1 MIQGIKV
8 NSSWKFKTLEI
19 INNGILFHVLH
30 DFILSFVCK
39 YIQVVVMKSVIIKD
53 RNYTMDII
61 NIILISITLIVLFVL
76 FILLFVVLRQQ
87 NKTNSSL
94 TIQDLK
100 NMNEQIDRS
109 IKQANQAVND
119 VLMMM
124 QRQVGQ
130 SQTDSFQGQTQL
142 RLELT
147 KQLETLTLTNENK
160 LESIRQ
166 TTTSMLE
173 KLQKDNADKLEKMR
187 ETVDEK
193 LNKTLEERLTQKFQ
207 LISSQF
213 ETVQK
218 GFGEMQGLVSG
229 VDELKRAL
237 SNVKTRGIMGEIQ
250 LGRILE
256 EILSPDMY
264 LKEVPT
270 RPGSNER
277 VEYAIRLPGD
287 GNHPLFLP
295 IDSKFPLEDYYTVL
309 SAYDTNDMKQVDAAL
324 KVLETK
330 IERFADDIASKY
342 IEVPYTT
349 NFAVLFLPVEG
360 LFAEAIRRGLVE
372 KLQTKY
378 NVVLA
383 GPTTMAALLNSLQI
397 GFKTLA
403 IQKKSQEV
411 WHVLANA
418 RSEFDKF
425 ADVLAKAQE
434 KIQSAGSELDRLIG
448 TRTRMIQS
456 KLKNL
461 ESLGENLK
469 IEEQKVDSED

>member
-1 MIQGIKV
+1 
-8 NSSWKFKTLEI
+8 
-19 INNGILFHVLH
+19 
-30 DFILSFVCK
+30 
-39 YIQVVVMKSVIIKD
+39 
-53 RNYTMDII
+53 MDII
-61 NIILISITLIVLFVL
+61 TTILISVSVVGIV
-76 FILLFVVLRQQ
+76 ILLVVVLRQQ
-87 NKTNSSL
+87 NQSKQAL
-94 TIQDLK
+94 TLQDLK
-100 NMNEQIDRS
+100 NMNEQIDKS

-130 SQTDSFQGQTQL
+130 SQTDSLQGQTQL

-147 KQLETLTLTNENK
+147 KQLDNLTVTNENK
-160 LESIRQ
+160 LELIRQ

-173 KLQKDNADKLEKMR
+173 KLQKDNAEKLEKMR

-270 RPGSNER
+270 RPGSTER

-309 SAYDTNDMKQVDAAL
+309 TAYDTNDMKQVDAAL

-461 ESLGENLK
+461 ETLGENLK
-469 IEEQKVDSED
+469 IDEPKVDAEE

>member
-1 MIQGIKV
+1 
-8 NSSWKFKTLEI
+8 
-19 INNGILFHVLH
+19 
-30 DFILSFVCK
+30 
-39 YIQVVVMKSVIIKD
+39 
-53 RNYTMDII
+53 MDII
-61 NIILISITLIVLFVL
+61 TIVLLSASIIGIFV
-76 FILLFVVLRQQ
+76 ILLLVLRQQ
-87 NKTNSSL
+87 STTTRPL

-100 NMNEQIDRS
+100 NMNEQVDKS

-130 SQTDSFQGQTQL
+130 SQTDSIQGQTQL

-147 KQLETLTLTNENK
+147 KQLEHLTLTNETK
-160 LESIRQ
+160 LELIRQ

-270 RPGSNER
+270 RPGSTER

-309 SAYDTNDMKQVDAAL
+309 TAYDTNDMKQVDAAL

-425 ADVLAKAQE
+425 AEVLAKAQE

-461 ESLGENLK
+461 ETLGENLN
-469 IEEQKVDSED
+469 IDEQKVDSEE

>member
-1 MIQGIKV
+1 MKDD
-8 NSSWKFKTLEI
+8 EI
-19 INNGILFHVLH
+19 R
-30 DFILSFVCK
+30 
-39 YIQVVVMKSVIIKD
+39 Y
-53 RNYTMDII
+53 NYFRIDMMDII
-61 NIILISITLIVLFVL
+61 TTILISVSVVGIV
-76 FILLFVVLRQQ
+76 ILLVVVLRQQ
-87 NKTNSSL
+87 NQTKQAL
-94 TIQDLK
+94 TLQDLK
-100 NMNEQIDRS
+100 NMNEQIDKS

-130 SQTDSFQGQTQL
+130 SQTDSLQGQTQL

-147 KQLETLTLTNENK
+147 KQLDNLTVTNENK
-160 LESIRQ
+160 LELIRQ

-173 KLQKDNADKLEKMR
+173 KLQKDNAEKLEKMR

-270 RPGSNER
+270 RPGSTER

-309 SAYDTNDMKQVDAAL
+309 TAYDTNDMKQVDAAL

-461 ESLGENLK
+461 ETLGENLK
-469 IEEQKVDSED
+469 IDEPKVDAEE

>member
-1 MIQGIKV
+1 ME
-8 NSSWKFKTLEI
+8 T
-19 INNGILFHVLH
+19 
-30 DFILSFVCK
+30 
-39 YIQVVVMKSVIIKD
+39 VII
-53 RNYTMDII
+53 
-61 NIILISITLIVLFVL
+61 ILVSVLIALTIGLIVIVL
-76 FILLFVVLRQQ
+76 LRSKDP
-87 NKTNSSL
+87 NVNIGK
-94 TIQDLK
+94 QDLQVTTDQLDK
-100 NMNEQIDRS
+100 T
-109 IKQANQAVND
+109 IKQSNQAVND

-130 SQTDSFQGQTQL
+130 TQTDALQQQTLL
-142 RLELT
+142 RQELS
-147 KQLETLTLTNENK
+147 KQLETLTSTNETK
-160 LESIRQ
+160 LELVRQ
-166 TTTSMLE
+166 TTMQMLE

-264 LKEVPT
+264 LKETPT
-270 RPGSNER
+270 RPGSSDR
-277 VEYAIRLPGD
+277 VEYAVRLPGD
-287 GNHPLFLP
+287 GNRSIFLP
-295 IDSKFPLEDYYTVL
+295 IDSKFPLEDYYLVL
-309 SAYDTNDMKQVDAAL
+309 TAYDTNDNKQVEAAL
-324 KVLETK
+324 KTLETK
-330 IERFADDIASKY
+330 IERFASDIASKY

-349 NFAVLFLPVEG
+349 NFAVLFLPIEG
-360 LFAEAIRRGLVE
+360 LYAEAIRRGLIE
-372 KLQTKY
+372 RLQTKY
-378 NVVLA
+378 SVVLA
-383 GPTTMAALLNSLQI
+383 GPTTMSALLNSLQI

-418 RSEFDKF
+418 KNEFDKF
-425 ADVLAKAQE
+425 AEVLAKAQE
-434 KIQSAGSELDRLIG
+434 KIQSAGSELDRLIE
-448 TRTRMIQS
+448 TRTRMI
-456 KLKNL
+456 
-461 ESLGENLK
+461 
-469 IEEQKVDSED
+469 

>member
-1 MIQGIKV
+1 MK
-8 NSSWKFKTLEI
+8 
-19 INNGILFHVLH
+19 
-30 DFILSFVCK
+30 
-39 YIQVVVMKSVIIKD
+39 KSVIIEIGK
-53 RNYTMDII
+53 YIMDII
-61 NIILISITLIVLFVL
+61 TIVLLSASLIGIFV
-76 FILLFVVLRQQ
+76 ILLLVLRQQ
-87 NKTNSSL
+87 STTTRPL

-100 NMNEQIDRS
+100 NMNEQVDKS

-130 SQTDSFQGQTQL
+130 SQTDSIQGQTQL

-147 KQLETLTLTNENK
+147 KQLEHLTITNENK
-160 LESIRQ
+160 LELIRQ

-270 RPGSNER
+270 RPGSSER

-309 SAYDTNDMKQVDAAL
+309 TAYDTNDMKQVDAAL
-324 KVLETK
+324 KVLEAK

-425 ADVLAKAQE
+425 AEVLAKAQE

-461 ESLGENLK
+461 ETLGENLK
-469 IEEQKVDSED
+469 IDEQKVDSEE

>member
-1 MIQGIKV
+1 
-8 NSSWKFKTLEI
+8 
-19 INNGILFHVLH
+19 
-30 DFILSFVCK
+30 
-39 YIQVVVMKSVIIKD
+39 
-53 RNYTMDII
+53 MDII
-61 NIILISITLIVLFVL
+61 NIILISITLIVL

-270 RPGSNER
+270 RPGSSER

-309 SAYDTNDMKQVDAAL
+309 TAYDTNDMKQVDAAL
-324 KVLETK
+324 KVLEAK

-425 ADVLAKAQE
+425 AEVLAKAQE

-469 IEEQKVDSED
+469 IEEQKVDSEE

>member
-1 MIQGIKV
+1 M
-8 NSSWKFKTLEI
+8 EI
-19 INNGILFHVLH
+19 II
-30 DFILSFVCK
+30 
-39 YIQVVVMKSVIIKD
+39 
-53 RNYTMDII
+53 
-61 NIILISITLIVLFVL
+61 IILTSLALIG
-76 FILLFVVLRQQ
+76 IFVVLALVLLQQ
-87 NKTNSSL
+87 NKTATAL
-94 TIQDLK
+94 TSQDLK
-100 NMNEQIDRS
+100 NTNDQIDKS

-130 SQTDSFQGQTQL
+130 SQTDSLQGQTQL

-173 KLQKDNADKLEKMR
+173 KLQKDNAEKLEKMR

-270 RPGSNER
+270 RPGSNDR

-309 SAYDTNDMKQVDAAL
+309 TAYDTNDMKQVDAAL

-330 IERFADDIASKY
+330 IERFANDIASKY

-383 GPTTMAALLNSLQI
+383 GPTTMSALLNSLQI

-425 ADVLAKAQE
+425 AEVLAKAQE

-461 ESLGENLK
+461 ETLGANLK
-469 IEEQKVDSED
+469 IDEQKVDSEE

>member
-1 MIQGIKV
+1 M
-8 NSSWKFKTLEI
+8 EI
-19 INNGILFHVLH
+19 I
-30 DFILSFVCK
+30 
-39 YIQVVVMKSVIIKD
+39 
-53 RNYTMDII
+53 TT
-61 NIILISITLIVLFVL
+61 ILISVSFIGIV
-76 FILLFVVLRQQ
+76 ILLVVVLRQQ
-87 NKTNSSL
+87 PQTKQAL
-94 TIQDLK
+94 TLQDLK
-100 NMNEQIDRS
+100 NMNEQIDKS

-130 SQTDSFQGQTQL
+130 SQTDSLQGQTQL

-147 KQLETLTLTNENK
+147 KQLNNLTVTNENK
-160 LESIRQ
+160 LELIRQ

-173 KLQKDNADKLEKMR
+173 KLQKDNAEKLEKMR

-270 RPGSNER
+270 RPGSTER

-309 SAYDTNDMKQVDAAL
+309 AAYDTNDMKQVDAAL

-425 ADVLAKAQE
+425 AEVLAKAQE

-461 ESLGENLK
+461 EILGENLK
-469 IEEQKVDSED
+469 IEDQKVDAEE

>member
-1 MIQGIKV
+1 
-8 NSSWKFKTLEI
+8 
-19 INNGILFHVLH
+19 
-30 DFILSFVCK
+30 
-39 YIQVVVMKSVIIKD
+39 
-53 RNYTMDII
+53 MDII
-61 NIILISITLIVLFVL
+61 TIVLLSASLIGIFV
-76 FILLFVVLRQQ
+76 ILLIVLRQQ
-87 NKTNSSL
+87 NSTTRAL
-94 TIQDLK
+94 TLQDLK
-100 NMNEQIDRS
+100 NMNDQVDKT

-130 SQTDSFQGQTQL
+130 SQTDSLQGQTQL
-142 RLELT
+142 RVELT
-147 KQLETLTLTNENK
+147 KQFDHLTVSNENK
-160 LESIRQ
+160 LELIRQ

-270 RPGSNER
+270 RPGSTER

-309 SAYDTNDMKQVDAAL
+309 TAYDTNDMKQVDAAL

-461 ESLGENLK
+461 ETLGENLK
-469 IEEQKVDSED
+469 IDEQKVDSEE

>member
-1 MIQGIKV
+1 
-8 NSSWKFKTLEI
+8 
-19 INNGILFHVLH
+19 
-30 DFILSFVCK
+30 
-39 YIQVVVMKSVIIKD
+39 
-53 RNYTMDII
+53 MDII
-61 NIILISITLIVLFVL
+61 NIILISITLIVL

-147 KQLETLTLTNENK
+147 KQLEMLTLTNENK

>member
-1 MIQGIKV
+1 MELANLILLIV
-8 NSSWKFKTLEI
+8 I
-19 INNGILFHVLH
+19 ILMNIGFILFWFLRSQKQKPLDQDALQQAVKWLESTIKQTNQSMQDVIAVLQRQLNQYQT
-30 DFILSFVCK
+30 DNS
-39 YIQVVVMKSVIIKD
+39 QAQ
-53 RNYTMDII
+53 TM
-61 NIILISITLIVLFVL
+61 
-76 FILLFVVLRQQ
+76 LRQ
-87 NKTNSSL
+87 
-94 TIQDLK
+94 
-100 NMNEQIDRS
+100 
-109 IKQANQAVND
+109 
-119 VLMMM
+119 
-124 QRQVGQ
+124 
-130 SQTDSFQGQTQL
+130 
-142 RLELT
+142 ELT
-147 KQLETLTLTNENK
+147 KQIETLTNTNEAK
-160 LESIRQ
+160 LELVRQ
-166 TTTSMLE
+166 TTASMLE
-173 KLQKDNADKLEKMR
+173 KLQKDNAEKLDKMR

-229 VDELKRAL
+229 VDELKKAL

-264 LKEVPT
+264 LKETAT
-270 RPGSNER
+270 RPGSSDR

-287 GNHPLFLP
+287 GNRSIFLP
-295 IDSKFPLEDYYTVL
+295 IDSKFPLEDYYQVL
-309 SAYDTNDMKQVDAAL
+309 TAYDTNDAKQVEQAL

-349 NFAVLFLPVEG
+349 NFAVLFLPIEG
-360 LFAEAIRRGLVE
+360 LYAEAIRRGLIE
-372 KLQTKY
+372 KLQVKY

-411 WHVLANA
+411 WQVLANA
-418 RSEFDKF
+418 KNEFDKF
-425 ADVLAKAQE
+425 AEVLAKAQE

-448 TRTRMIQS
+448 TRTRMIQA

-461 ESLGENLK
+461 ETLGENLN
-469 IEEQKVDSED
+469 IEEKKPSEEE

>member
-1 MIQGIKV
+1 M
-8 NSSWKFKTLEI
+8 EI
-19 INNGILFHVLH
+19 
-30 DFILSFVCK
+30 
-39 YIQVVVMKSVIIKD
+39 
-53 RNYTMDII
+53 
-61 NIILISITLIVLFVL
+61 IILILTSVALIGIFIVLAV
-76 FILLFVVLRQQ
+76 ILRQQ
-87 NKTNSSL
+87 TKTATAL

-100 NMNEQIDRS
+100 NTNDQIDKS

-130 SQTDSFQGQTQL
+130 SQTDSVQGQTQL

-147 KQLETLTLTNENK
+147 KQLQTLTLTNENK

-173 KLQKDNADKLEKMR
+173 KLQKDNAEKLEKMR

-270 RPGSNER
+270 RPGSNDR

-309 SAYDTNDMKQVDAAL
+309 TAYDTNDMKQVDAAL

-330 IERFADDIASKY
+330 IERFANDIASKY

-383 GPTTMAALLNSLQI
+383 GPTTMSALLNSLQI

-425 ADVLAKAQE
+425 AEVLAKAQE

-461 ESLGENLK
+461 ETLGANLK
-469 IEEQKVDSED
+469 IDEQKVDAEE

>member
-1 MIQGIKV
+1 METV
-8 NSSWKFKTLEI
+8 I
-19 INNGILFHVLH
+19 IILLSVLIALTIGLIVI
-30 DFILSFVCK
+30 FFVC
-39 YIQVVVMKSVIIKD
+39 S
-53 RNYTMDII
+53 NT
-61 NIILISITLIVLFVL
+61 S
-76 FILLFVVLRQQ
+76 
-87 NKTNSSL
+87 KTNL
-94 TIQDLK
+94 NKIDLQITTDQLDKTIKL
-100 NMNEQIDRS
+100 
-109 IKQANQAVND
+109 ANQSVND

-130 SQTDSFQGQTQL
+130 SQTDALQQQTLL
-142 RLELT
+142 RQELT
-147 KQLETLTLTNENK
+147 KQLEVLTSTNETK
-160 LESIRQ
+160 LELVRQ
-166 TTTSMLE
+166 TTMQMLE
-173 KLQKDNADKLEKMR
+173 KLQKDNAEKLEKMR

-213 ETVQK
+213 EIVQK

-264 LKEVPT
+264 LKETPT
-270 RPGSNER
+270 RPGSSDR
-277 VEYAIRLPGD
+277 VEYAVRLPGD
-287 GNHPLFLP
+287 GNRSIFLP
-295 IDSKFPLEDYYTVL
+295 IDSKFPLEDYYLVL
-309 SAYDTNDMKQVDAAL
+309 TAYDTNDSKLVESAL
-324 KVLETK
+324 KTLETK
-330 IERFADDIASKY
+330 IERFASDIASKY

-349 NFAVLFLPVEG
+349 NFAVLFLPIEG
-360 LFAEAIRRGLVE
+360 LYAEAIRRGLIE

-378 NVVLA
+378 SVVLA
-383 GPTTMAALLNSLQI
+383 GPTTMSALLNSLQI

-411 WHVLANA
+411 WHVLSNA
-418 RSEFDKF
+418 KNEFDKF
-425 ADVLAKAQE
+425 AEVLAKAQE

-461 ESLGENLK
+461 ETLGEALK
-469 IEEQKVDSED
+469 VEETKVDEEE

>member
-1 MIQGIKV
+1 
-8 NSSWKFKTLEI
+8 
-19 INNGILFHVLH
+19 
-30 DFILSFVCK
+30 
-39 YIQVVVMKSVIIKD
+39 
-53 RNYTMDII
+53 MDITT
-61 NIILISITLIVLFVL
+61 ILISVSVVGIV
-76 FILLFVVLRQQ
+76 ILLVVVLRQQ
-87 NKTNSSL
+87 NQTKQAL
-94 TIQDLK
+94 TLQDLK
-100 NMNEQIDRS
+100 NMNEQIDKS

-130 SQTDSFQGQTQL
+130 SQTDSLQGQTQL

-147 KQLETLTLTNENK
+147 KQLDNLTVTNENK
-160 LESIRQ
+160 LELIRQ

-173 KLQKDNADKLEKMR
+173 KLQKDNAEKLEKMR

-270 RPGSNER
+270 RPGSTER

-309 SAYDTNDMKQVDAAL
+309 TAYDTNDMKQVDAAL
-324 KVLETK
+324 KVLENK

-461 ESLGENLK
+461 ETLGENLK
-469 IEEQKVDSED
+469 IDEPKVDAEE

>member
-1 MIQGIKV
+1 M
-8 NSSWKFKTLEI
+8 EI
-19 INNGILFHVLH
+19 I
-30 DFILSFVCK
+30 
-39 YIQVVVMKSVIIKD
+39 
-53 RNYTMDII
+53 TT
-61 NIILISITLIVLFVL
+61 ILISVSFIGIV
-76 FILLFVVLRQQ
+76 ILLVVVLRQQ
-87 NKTNSSL
+87 PQTKQAL
-94 TIQDLK
+94 TLQDLK
-100 NMNEQIDRS
+100 NMNEQIDKS

-130 SQTDSFQGQTQL
+130 SQTDSLQGQTQL

-147 KQLETLTLTNENK
+147 KQLNNLTVTNENK
-160 LESIRQ
+160 LELIRQ

-173 KLQKDNADKLEKMR
+173 KLQKDNAEKLEKMR

-270 RPGSNER
+270 RPGSTER

-309 SAYDTNDMKQVDAAL
+309 TAYDTNDMKQVDAAL

-425 ADVLAKAQE
+425 AEVLAKAQE

-461 ESLGENLK
+461 EILGENLK
-469 IEEQKVDSED
+469 IEDQKVDAEE

>member
-1 MIQGIKV
+1 
-8 NSSWKFKTLEI
+8 
-19 INNGILFHVLH
+19 
-30 DFILSFVCK
+30 
-39 YIQVVVMKSVIIKD
+39 
-53 RNYTMDII
+53 MDII
-61 NIILISITLIVLFVL
+61 TTILISVSIVGIIILLIVVL
-76 FILLFVVLRQQ
+76 KQQ
-87 NKTNSSL
+87 NQTKQAL

-100 NMNEQIDRS
+100 NMNEQIDKS

-130 SQTDSFQGQTQL
+130 SQTDSLQGQTQL

-147 KQLETLTLTNENK
+147 KQLDNLTVTNENK
-160 LESIRQ
+160 LELIRQ

-173 KLQKDNADKLEKMR
+173 KLQKDNAEKLEKMR

-270 RPGSNER
+270 RPGSTER

-309 SAYDTNDMKQVDAAL
+309 TAYDTNDMKQVDAAL

-461 ESLGENLK
+461 ETLGENLK
-469 IEEQKVDSED
+469 IDDPKVDAEE

>member
-1 MIQGIKV
+1 
-8 NSSWKFKTLEI
+8 
-19 INNGILFHVLH
+19 
-30 DFILSFVCK
+30 
-39 YIQVVVMKSVIIKD
+39 
-53 RNYTMDII
+53 MDII
-61 NIILISITLIVLFVL
+61 TTILISISVIGILVLLIM
-76 FILLFVVLRQQ
+76 VLRQQ
-87 NKTNSSL
+87 HQTKQAL
-94 TIQDLK
+94 TLQDLK
-100 NMNEQIDRS
+100 NMNEQIDKS

-130 SQTDSFQGQTQL
+130 SQTDSLQGQTQL

-147 KQLETLTLTNENK
+147 KQLDNLTVTNENK
-160 LESIRQ
+160 LELIRQ

-173 KLQKDNADKLEKMR
+173 KLQKDNAEKLEKMR

-270 RPGSNER
+270 RPGSTER

-309 SAYDTNDMKQVDAAL
+309 TAYDTNDKKQVDAAL

-461 ESLGENLK
+461 ETLGENLK
-469 IEEQKVDSED
+469 IDEQKVDSEE

>member
-1 MIQGIKV
+1 
-8 NSSWKFKTLEI
+8 
-19 INNGILFHVLH
+19 
-30 DFILSFVCK
+30 
-39 YIQVVVMKSVIIKD
+39 MKSVIIMI
-53 RNYTMDII
+53 RIYIMDII
-61 NIILISITLIVLFVL
+61 TTILISVSIVGIIILLIVVL
-76 FILLFVVLRQQ
+76 KQQ
-87 NKTNSSL
+87 NQTKQAL

-100 NMNEQIDRS
+100 NMNEQIDKS

-130 SQTDSFQGQTQL
+130 SQTDSLQGQTQL

-147 KQLETLTLTNENK
+147 KQLNNLTTTNENK
-160 LESIRQ
+160 LELIRQ

-173 KLQKDNADKLEKMR
+173 KLQKDNAEKLEKMR

-270 RPGSNER
+270 RPGSSER

-309 SAYDTNDMKQVDAAL
+309 TAYDTNDMKQVDAAL

-418 RSEFDKF
+418 RNEFDKF
-425 ADVLAKAQE
+425 AEVLAKAQE

-461 ESLGENLK
+461 ETLGENLK
-469 IEEQKVDSED
+469 IEDQKIDGEE

>member
-1 MIQGIKV
+1 
-8 NSSWKFKTLEI
+8 
-19 INNGILFHVLH
+19 
-30 DFILSFVCK
+30 
-39 YIQVVVMKSVIIKD
+39 
-53 RNYTMDII
+53 MDII
-61 NIILISITLIVLFVL
+61 TTILISVSVIGI
-76 FILLFVVLRQQ
+76 FILLVVVLKQQ
-87 NKTNSSL
+87 NQTKQAL
-94 TIQDLK
+94 TLQDLK
-100 NMNEQIDRS
+100 NMNEQIDKS

-130 SQTDSFQGQTQL
+130 SQTDSLQGQTQL

-147 KQLETLTLTNENK
+147 KQLNNLTVTNENK
-160 LESIRQ
+160 LELIRQ

-173 KLQKDNADKLEKMR
+173 KLQKDNAEKLEKMR

-270 RPGSNER
+270 RPGSTER

-309 SAYDTNDMKQVDAAL
+309 TAYDTNDMKQVDAAL

-461 ESLGENLK
+461 ETLGENLK
-469 IEEQKVDSED
+469 IDEQKVDSEE

>member
-1 MIQGIKV
+1 ME
-8 NSSWKFKTLEI
+8 T
-19 INNGILFHVLH
+19 
-30 DFILSFVCK
+30 
-39 YIQVVVMKSVIIKD
+39 VII
-53 RNYTMDII
+53 
-61 NIILISITLIVLFVL
+61 ILLSVLIALTIGTIVLF
-76 FILLFVVLRQQ
+76 FIRS
-87 NKTNSSL
+87 NKHQTSINK
-94 TIQDLK
+94 QDLQTTTDQLDK
-100 NMNEQIDRS
+100 T

-130 SQTDSFQGQTQL
+130 SQTDALQQQTIL
-142 RLELT
+142 RQELS
-147 KQLETLTLTNENK
+147 KQLETLTSTNEQK
-160 LESIRQ
+160 LELVRQ
-166 TTTSMLE
+166 TTMQMLE

-264 LKEVPT
+264 LKETPT
-270 RPGSNER
+270 RPGSSDR
-277 VEYAIRLPGD
+277 VEYAVRLPGD
-287 GNHPLFLP
+287 GNRSIFLP
-295 IDSKFPLEDYYTVL
+295 IDSKFPLEDYYLVL
-309 SAYDTNDMKQVDAAL
+309 TAYDTNDSKQVEAAL
-324 KVLETK
+324 KTLETK
-330 IERFADDIASKY
+330 IERFAADIASKY

-349 NFAVLFLPVEG
+349 NFAVLFLPIEG
-360 LFAEAIRRGLVE
+360 LYAEAIRRGLIE

-378 NVVLA
+378 SVVLA
-383 GPTTMAALLNSLQI
+383 GPTTMSALLNSLQI

-418 RSEFDKF
+418 KNEFDKF
-425 ADVLAKAQE
+425 AEVLAKAQE
-434 KIQSAGSELDRLIG
+434 KIQSAGTELDRLIG

-461 ESLGENLK
+461 ETLGEALK
-469 IEEQKVDSED
+469 VEETKIDKEE

>member
-1 MIQGIKV
+1 LFWFLRSQKQKPLDQDALQQAVKWLESTIKQTNQSMQDV
-8 NSSWKFKTLEI
+8 IAVLQRQLNQYQTDNS
-19 INNGILFHVLH
+19 
-30 DFILSFVCK
+30 
-39 YIQVVVMKSVIIKD
+39 QAQ
-53 RNYTMDII
+53 TM
-61 NIILISITLIVLFVL
+61 
-76 FILLFVVLRQQ
+76 LRQ
-87 NKTNSSL
+87 
-94 TIQDLK
+94 
-100 NMNEQIDRS
+100 
-109 IKQANQAVND
+109 
-119 VLMMM
+119 
-124 QRQVGQ
+124 
-130 SQTDSFQGQTQL
+130 
-142 RLELT
+142 ELT
-147 KQLETLTLTNENK
+147 KQLESLTQTNEAK
-160 LESIRQ
+160 LELVRQ
-166 TTTSMLE
+166 TTASMLE
-173 KLQKDNADKLEKMR
+173 KLQKDNAEKLDKMR

-229 VDELKRAL
+229 VDELKKAL

-264 LKEVPT
+264 LKETAT
-270 RPGSNER
+270 RPGSSDR

-287 GNHPLFLP
+287 GNRSIFLP
-295 IDSKFPLEDYYTVL
+295 IDSKFPLEDYYQVL
-309 SAYDTNDMKQVDAAL
+309 TAYDTSDAKQVEQAL
-324 KVLETK
+324 KALETK

-349 NFAVLFLPVEG
+349 NFAVLFLPIEG
-360 LFAEAIRRGLVE
+360 LYAEAIRRGLIE
-372 KLQTKY
+372 KLQVKY

-411 WHVLANA
+411 WQVLANA
-418 RSEFDKF
+418 KNEFDKF
-425 ADVLAKAQE
+425 AEVLAKAQE

-448 TRTRMIQS
+448 TRTRMIQA

-461 ESLGENLK
+461 ETLGENLN
-469 IEEQKVDSED
+469 IEEKTPSEEE

>member
-1 MIQGIKV
+1 M
-8 NSSWKFKTLEI
+8 
-19 INNGILFHVLH
+19 
-30 DFILSFVCK
+30 
-39 YIQVVVMKSVIIKD
+39 MKSVIIMD
-53 RNYTMDII
+53 RIYMMDII
-61 NIILISITLIVLFVL
+61 TTILISVSVVGIV
-76 FILLFVVLRQQ
+76 ILLVVVLRQQ
-87 NKTNSSL
+87 HQTKQAL
-94 TIQDLK
+94 TLQDLK
-100 NMNEQIDRS
+100 NMNEQIDKS

-130 SQTDSFQGQTQL
+130 SQNDSLQGQTQL

-147 KQLETLTLTNENK
+147 KQLDNLTVTNENK
-160 LESIRQ
+160 LELIRQ

-270 RPGSNER
+270 RPGSTER

-309 SAYDTNDMKQVDAAL
+309 TAYDTNDMKQVDAAL

-461 ESLGENLK
+461 ETLGENLK
-469 IEEQKVDSED
+469 IDEPKVDAEE

>member
-1 MIQGIKV
+1 
-8 NSSWKFKTLEI
+8 
-19 INNGILFHVLH
+19 
-30 DFILSFVCK
+30 
-39 YIQVVVMKSVIIKD
+39 
-53 RNYTMDII
+53 
-61 NIILISITLIVLFVL
+61 IVLF
-76 FILLFVVLRQQ
+76 FIRS
-87 NKTNSSL
+87 NKPQTSINK
-94 TIQDLK
+94 QDLQTTTDQLDK
-100 NMNEQIDRS
+100 T

-130 SQTDSFQGQTQL
+130 SQTDALQQQTIL
-142 RLELT
+142 RQELS
-147 KQLETLTLTNENK
+147 KQLETLTSTNEQK
-160 LESIRQ
+160 LELVRQ
-166 TTTSMLE
+166 TTMQMLE

-264 LKEVPT
+264 LKETPT
-270 RPGSNER
+270 RPGSSDR
-277 VEYAIRLPGD
+277 VEYAVRLPGD
-287 GNHPLFLP
+287 GNRSIFLP
-295 IDSKFPLEDYYTVL
+295 IDSKFPLEDYYLVL
-309 SAYDTNDMKQVDAAL
+309 TAYDTNDSKQVEAAL
-324 KVLETK
+324 KTLETK
-330 IERFADDIASKY
+330 IERFAADIASKY

-349 NFAVLFLPVEG
+349 NFAVLFLPIEG
-360 LFAEAIRRGLVE
+360 LYAEAIRRGLIE

-378 NVVLA
+378 SVVLA
-383 GPTTMAALLNSLQI
+383 GPTTMSALLNSLQI

-418 RSEFDKF
+418 KNEFDKF
-425 ADVLAKAQE
+425 AEVLAKAQE
-434 KIQSAGSELDRLIG
+434 KIQSAGTELDRLIG

-461 ESLGENLK
+461 ETLGEALKVEESNLD
-469 IEEQKVDSED
+469 EEE

>member
-1 MIQGIKV
+1 MIETTILILV
-8 NSSWKFKTLEI
+8 IAIII
-19 INNGILFHVLH
+19 INLSILLVILFAKKRASGLQSS
-30 DFILSFVCK
+30 D
-39 YIQVVVMKSVIIKD
+39 
-53 RNYTMDII
+53 
-61 NIILISITLIVLFVL
+61 LITF
-76 FILLFVVLRQQ
+76 
-87 NKTNSSL
+87 TNQL
-94 TIQDLK
+94 EKTIQ
-100 NMNEQIDRS
+100 
-109 IKQANQAVND
+109 QANQSVTD
-119 VLMMM
+119 MLMLM
-124 QRQVGQ
+124 QRQVSQ
-130 SQTDSFQGQTQL
+130 SQTDGLTSQTQL

-147 KQLETLTLTNENK
+147 KQLETLTKTNEDK
-160 LESIRQ
+160 LELIRQ
-166 TTTSMLE
+166 STTFMLE
-173 KLQKDNADKLEKMR
+173 KLQKDTAEKLDKMR

-207 LISSQF
+207 LISAQF

-264 LKEVPT
+264 MKEIAT
-270 RPGSNER
+270 RPGSHDR
-277 VEYAIRLPGD
+277 VEYAVRLPGD
-287 GNHPLFLP
+287 GNQSIFLP
-295 IDSKFPLEDYYTVL
+295 IDSKFPLEDYYEVL
-309 SAYDTNDMKQVDAAL
+309 KAYDSNDLKVVDAAL

-330 IERFADDIASKY
+330 IERFAHDIASKY

-360 LFAEAIRRGLVE
+360 LYAEAIRRGLIE
-372 KLQTKY
+372 RLQTKY

-383 GPTTMAALLNSLQI
+383 GPTTMSALLNSLQI

-403 IQKKSQEV
+403 IQRKSQEV
-411 WHVLANA
+411 WHVLASA
-418 RSEFDKF
+418 RNEFDKF
-425 ADVLAKAQE
+425 AEVLAKAQE

-461 ESLGENLK
+461 DSIGEKMAVEAKDESDEP
-469 IEEQKVDSED
+469 S

>member
-1 MIQGIKV
+1 MQDRE
-8 NSSWKFKTLEI
+8 TMET
-19 INNGILFHVLH
+19 
-30 DFILSFVCK
+30 
-39 YIQVVVMKSVIIKD
+39 VI
-53 RNYTMDII
+53 
-61 NIILISITLIVLFVL
+61 IILISVLIALTIALIVIVL
-76 FILLFVVLRQQ
+76 LRSKDQKV
-87 NKTNSSL
+87 NIGK
-94 TIQDLK
+94 QDLQVTTDQLDK
-100 NMNEQIDRS
+100 T
-109 IKQANQAVND
+109 IKQSNQAVND

-130 SQTDSFQGQTQL
+130 TQTDALQQQTLL
-142 RLELT
+142 RQELS
-147 KQLETLTLTNENK
+147 KQLETLTSTNEKK
-160 LESIRQ
+160 LELVRQ
-166 TTTSMLE
+166 TTMQMLE

-264 LKEVPT
+264 LKETPT
-270 RPGSNER
+270 RPGSSDR
-277 VEYAIRLPGD
+277 VEYAVRLPGD
-287 GNHPLFLP
+287 GNRSIFLP
-295 IDSKFPLEDYYTVL
+295 IDSKFPLEDYYVVL
-309 SAYDTNDMKQVDAAL
+309 TAYDSNDSKQVEAAL
-324 KVLETK
+324 KTLETK
-330 IERFADDIASKY
+330 IERFAADIASKY
-342 IEVPYTT
+342 IEVPFTT
-349 NFAVLFLPVEG
+349 NFAVLFLPIEG
-360 LFAEAIRRGLVE
+360 LYAEAIRRGLIE
-372 KLQTKY
+372 RLQTKY
-378 NVVLA
+378 GVVLA
-383 GPTTMAALLNSLQI
+383 GPTTMSALLNSLQI

-418 RSEFDKF
+418 KNEFDKF

-434 KIQSAGSELDRLIG
+434 KIQSAGTELDKLIG

-461 ESLGENLK
+461 ETLGESLK
-469 IEEQKVDSED
+469 VEDTKVDEEE

>member
-1 MIQGIKV
+1 MQDRE
-8 NSSWKFKTLEI
+8 TMET
-19 INNGILFHVLH
+19 
-30 DFILSFVCK
+30 
-39 YIQVVVMKSVIIKD
+39 VI
-53 RNYTMDII
+53 
-61 NIILISITLIVLFVL
+61 IILISVLIALTIGLIVIVL
-76 FILLFVVLRQQ
+76 LRSKDQKG
-87 NKTNSSL
+87 NIGK
-94 TIQDLK
+94 QDLQVTTDQLDK
-100 NMNEQIDRS
+100 T
-109 IKQANQAVND
+109 IKQSNQAVND

-130 SQTDSFQGQTQL
+130 TQTDAMQQQTLL
-142 RLELT
+142 RQELS
-147 KQLETLTLTNENK
+147 KQLETLTSTNEKK
-160 LESIRQ
+160 LELVRQ
-166 TTTSMLE
+166 TTMQMLE

-264 LKEVPT
+264 LKETPT
-270 RPGSNER
+270 RPGSSDR
-277 VEYAIRLPGD
+277 VEYAVRLPGD
-287 GNHPLFLP
+287 GNRSIFLP
-295 IDSKFPLEDYYTVL
+295 IDSKFPLEDYYVVL
-309 SAYDTNDMKQVDAAL
+309 SAYDTNDSKQVEAAL
-324 KVLETK
+324 KTLETK
-330 IERFADDIASKY
+330 IERFASDIASKY

-349 NFAVLFLPVEG
+349 NFAVLFLPIEG
-360 LFAEAIRRGLVE
+360 LYAEAIRRGLIE
-372 KLQTKY
+372 RLQTKY
-378 NVVLA
+378 SVVLA
-383 GPTTMAALLNSLQI
+383 GPTTMSALLNSLQI

-418 RSEFDKF
+418 KNEFDKF
-425 ADVLAKAQE
+425 AEVLAKAQE
-434 KIQSAGSELDRLIG
+434 KIQSAGTELDRLIG

-461 ESLGENLK
+461 ETLGEALK
-469 IEEQKVDSED
+469 VEETKVDEEE

>member
-1 MIQGIKV
+1 ME
-8 NSSWKFKTLEI
+8 T
-19 INNGILFHVLH
+19 
-30 DFILSFVCK
+30 
-39 YIQVVVMKSVIIKD
+39 VI
-53 RNYTMDII
+53 
-61 NIILISITLIVLFVL
+61 IILISVLIALTIGLIVIVL
-76 FILLFVVLRQQ
+76 LRSKDQKV
-87 NKTNSSL
+87 NIGK
-94 TIQDLK
+94 QDLQVTTDQLDK
-100 NMNEQIDRS
+100 T
-109 IKQANQAVND
+109 IKQSNQAVND

-130 SQTDSFQGQTQL
+130 SQTDALQQQTLL
-142 RLELT
+142 RQELS
-147 KQLETLTLTNENK
+147 KQLETLTSTNEKK
-160 LESIRQ
+160 LELVRQ
-166 TTTSMLE
+166 TTMQMLE

-264 LKEVPT
+264 LKETPT
-270 RPGSNER
+270 RPGSSDR
-277 VEYAIRLPGD
+277 VEYAVRLPGD
-287 GNHPLFLP
+287 GNRSIFLP
-295 IDSKFPLEDYYTVL
+295 IDSKFPLEDYYVVL
-309 SAYDTNDMKQVDAAL
+309 TAYDTNDSKQVEAAL
-324 KVLETK
+324 KTLETK
-330 IERFADDIASKY
+330 IERFAADIASKY

-349 NFAVLFLPVEG
+349 NFAVLFLPIEG
-360 LFAEAIRRGLVE
+360 LYAEAIRRGLIE
-372 KLQTKY
+372 RLQTKY
-378 NVVLA
+378 GVVLA
-383 GPTTMAALLNSLQI
+383 GPTTMSALLNSLQI

-418 RSEFDKF
+418 KNEFDKF

-434 KIQSAGSELDRLIG
+434 KIQSAGTELDKLIG

-461 ESLGENLK
+461 ETLGESLK
-469 IEEQKVDSED
+469 VEDTKVDEEE

>member
-1 MIQGIKV
+1 M
-8 NSSWKFKTLEI
+8 EI
-19 INNGILFHVLH
+19 
-30 DFILSFVCK
+30 
-39 YIQVVVMKSVIIKD
+39 
-53 RNYTMDII
+53 
-61 NIILISITLIVLFVL
+61 IILILTSVALIGIFVL
-76 FILLFVVLRQQ
+76 LAVMLRQQ
-87 NKTNSSL
+87 TKTATAL

-100 NMNEQIDRS
+100 NTNDQIDKS

-130 SQTDSFQGQTQL
+130 SQTDSVQGQTQL

-173 KLQKDNADKLEKMR
+173 KLQKDNAEKLEKMR

-270 RPGSNER
+270 RPGSNDR

-309 SAYDTNDMKQVDAAL
+309 TAYDTNDMKQVDAAL

-330 IERFADDIASKY
+330 IERFANDIASKY

-383 GPTTMAALLNSLQI
+383 GPTTMSALLNSLQI

-425 ADVLAKAQE
+425 AEVLAKAQE

-461 ESLGENLK
+461 ETLGANLK
-469 IEEQKVDSED
+469 IDEQKVDAEE

>member
-1 MIQGIKV
+1 M
-8 NSSWKFKTLEI
+8 
-19 INNGILFHVLH
+19 
-30 DFILSFVCK
+30 
-39 YIQVVVMKSVIIKD
+39 
-53 RNYTMDII
+53 MDII
-61 NIILISITLIVLFVL
+61 TTILISVSVVGIV
-76 FILLFVVLRQQ
+76 ILLVVVLRQQ
-87 NKTNSSL
+87 HQTKQAL
-94 TIQDLK
+94 TLQDLK
-100 NMNEQIDRS
+100 NMNEQIDKS

-130 SQTDSFQGQTQL
+130 SQNDSLQGQTQL

-147 KQLETLTLTNENK
+147 KQLDNLTVTNENK
-160 LESIRQ
+160 LELIRQ

-173 KLQKDNADKLEKMR
+173 KLQKDNAEKLEKMR

-270 RPGSNER
+270 RPGSTER

-309 SAYDTNDMKQVDAAL
+309 TAYDTNDMKQVDAAL

-461 ESLGENLK
+461 ETLGENLK
-469 IEEQKVDSED
+469 IDEPKVDAEE

>member
-1 MIQGIKV
+1 MQDRE
-8 NSSWKFKTLEI
+8 TMET
-19 INNGILFHVLH
+19 
-30 DFILSFVCK
+30 
-39 YIQVVVMKSVIIKD
+39 VII
-53 RNYTMDII
+53 
-61 NIILISITLIVLFVL
+61 ILLSVLIALTIGMIVLF
-76 FILLFVVLRQQ
+76 FIRS
-87 NKTNSSL
+87 NKPQTSINK
-94 TIQDLK
+94 QDLQTTTDQLDK
-100 NMNEQIDRS
+100 T

-130 SQTDSFQGQTQL
+130 SQTDALHQQTIL
-142 RLELT
+142 RQELS
-147 KQLETLTLTNENK
+147 KQLETLTSTNEQK
-160 LESIRQ
+160 LELVRQ
-166 TTTSMLE
+166 TTMQMLE

-264 LKEVPT
+264 LKETPT
-270 RPGSNER
+270 RPGSSDR
-277 VEYAIRLPGD
+277 VEYAVRLPGD
-287 GNHPLFLP
+287 GNRSIFLP
-295 IDSKFPLEDYYTVL
+295 IDSKFPLEDYYLVL
-309 SAYDTNDMKQVDAAL
+309 TAYDTNDSKQVEAAL
-324 KVLETK
+324 KTLETK
-330 IERFADDIASKY
+330 IERFAADIASKY

-349 NFAVLFLPVEG
+349 NFAVLFLPIEG
-360 LFAEAIRRGLVE
+360 LYAEAIRRGLIE

-378 NVVLA
+378 SVVLA
-383 GPTTMAALLNSLQI
+383 GPTTMSALLNSLQI

-418 RSEFDKF
+418 KNEFDKF
-425 ADVLAKAQE
+425 AEVLAKAQE
-434 KIQSAGSELDRLIG
+434 KIQSAGTELDRLIG

-461 ESLGENLK
+461 ETLGEALKVEESNLD
-469 IEEQKVDSED
+469 EEE

>member
-1 MIQGIKV
+1 ME
-8 NSSWKFKTLEI
+8 T
-19 INNGILFHVLH
+19 
-30 DFILSFVCK
+30 
-39 YIQVVVMKSVIIKD
+39 VI
-53 RNYTMDII
+53 
-61 NIILISITLIVLFVL
+61 IILISVLIALTIGLIVIVL
-76 FILLFVVLRQQ
+76 LRSKDQKA
-87 NKTNSSL
+87 NIGK
-94 TIQDLK
+94 QDLQVTTDQLDK
-100 NMNEQIDRS
+100 T
-109 IKQANQAVND
+109 IKQSNQAVND

-130 SQTDSFQGQTQL
+130 TQTDALQQQTLL
-142 RLELT
+142 RQELS
-147 KQLETLTLTNENK
+147 KQLETLTSTNETK
-160 LESIRQ
+160 LELVRQ
-166 TTTSMLE
+166 TTMQMLE
-173 KLQKDNADKLEKMR
+173 KLQKDNAEKLEKMR

-264 LKEVPT
+264 LKETPT
-270 RPGSNER
+270 RPGSSDR
-277 VEYAIRLPGD
+277 VEYAVRLPGD
-287 GNHPLFLP
+287 GNRSIFLP
-295 IDSKFPLEDYYTVL
+295 IDSKFPLEDYYVVL
-309 SAYDTNDMKQVDAAL
+309 SAYDTNDSKQVEAAL
-324 KVLETK
+324 KTLETK
-330 IERFADDIASKY
+330 IERFASDIASKY

-349 NFAVLFLPVEG
+349 NFAVLFLPIEG
-360 LFAEAIRRGLVE
+360 LYAEAIRRGLIE
-372 KLQTKY
+372 RLQTKY
-378 NVVLA
+378 SVVLA
-383 GPTTMAALLNSLQI
+383 GPTTMSALLNSLQI

-418 RSEFDKF
+418 KNEFDKF
-425 ADVLAKAQE
+425 AEVLAKAQE
-434 KIQSAGSELDRLIG
+434 KIQSAGTELDRLIG

-461 ESLGENLK
+461 ETLGEALK
-469 IEEQKVDSED
+469 VEETKVDEEE

>member
-1 MIQGIKV
+1 MQDRE
-8 NSSWKFKTLEI
+8 TMET
-19 INNGILFHVLH
+19 
-30 DFILSFVCK
+30 
-39 YIQVVVMKSVIIKD
+39 VI
-53 RNYTMDII
+53 
-61 NIILISITLIVLFVL
+61 IILISVLIALTIGLIVIVL
-76 FILLFVVLRQQ
+76 LRSKDQKG
-87 NKTNSSL
+87 NIGK
-94 TIQDLK
+94 QDLQVTTDQLDK
-100 NMNEQIDRS
+100 T
-109 IKQANQAVND
+109 IKQSNQAVND

-130 SQTDSFQGQTQL
+130 TQTDAMQQQTLL
-142 RLELT
+142 RQELS
-147 KQLETLTLTNENK
+147 KQLETLTSTNEKK
-160 LESIRQ
+160 LELVRQ
-166 TTTSMLE
+166 TTMQMLE

-264 LKEVPT
+264 LKETPT
-270 RPGSNER
+270 RPGSSDR
-277 VEYAIRLPGD
+277 VEYAVRLPGD
-287 GNHPLFLP
+287 GNRSIFLP
-295 IDSKFPLEDYYTVL
+295 IDSKFPLEDYYVVL
-309 SAYDTNDMKQVDAAL
+309 SAYDTNDSKQVEAAL
-324 KVLETK
+324 KTLETK
-330 IERFADDIASKY
+330 IERFASDIASKY

-349 NFAVLFLPVEG
+349 NFAVLFLPIEG
-360 LFAEAIRRGLVE
+360 LYAEAIRRGLIE
-372 KLQTKY
+372 RLQTKY
-378 NVVLA
+378 SVVLA
-383 GPTTMAALLNSLQI
+383 GPTTMSALLNSFQI

-418 RSEFDKF
+418 KNEFDKF
-425 ADVLAKAQE
+425 AEVLAKAQE
-434 KIQSAGSELDRLIG
+434 KIQSAGTELDRLIG

-461 ESLGENLK
+461 ETLGEALK
-469 IEEQKVDSED
+469 VEETKVDEEE